1 MAHDS
6 QDNKTV
12 RQTSKSRWAVFGSRI
27 FFWREMAG
35 ASVALFAFV
44 IGASA
49 IGWTFIS
56 GGHEVMSSVPVLSRI
71 DRKMRGVVD
80 DAHVLEEERP
90 SFRRAID
97 GVRIPGEETGTDYIA
112 VVLDN
117 FSAARPI
124 AGIADALLV
133 IEAPVEAGI
142 TRLLAFYAY
151 DNGLDRIGPIRSA
164 RPYFID
170 WAEEYDAFFVHVGG
184 SDEALGMLKG
194 SSLRDLDEMTAGAYF
209 ERDRTR
215 FAPHNTYTSA
225 GNLDTAVTDRYD
237 GHISTK
243 VVMWEYKEEPE
254 VGEFQDK
261 GGDISV
267 HYGNSA
273 YAVTWLY
280 ENDANGYLR
289 QQGGKTYVDEL
300 GTPVRAKN
308 IVVQYTEVRIIDA
321 VGRRHITTEGDGRV
335 LIFRD
340 GEVVEGTWRKD
351 GGRTMFFT
359 EDDEPVLL
367 NAGTTWIEVVPLGT
381 DVSY

>member
-1 MAHDS
+1 MAHNS

-12 RQTSKSRWAVFGSRI
+12 HQTSKSRWAVFGSRV

-49 IGWTFIS
+49 IGWTFVS
-56 GGHEVMSSVPVLSRI
+56 GGHEIMSSVPVLSRI
-71 DRKMRGVVD
+71 DRKIRGVADSVR
-80 DAHVLEEERP
+80 VLEEERP
-90 SFRRAID
+90 LFRRAID

-117 FSAARPI
+117 FSAARPV

-151 DNGLDRIGPIRSA
+151 DNGLNRIGPIRSA

-170 WAEEYDAFFVHVGG
+170 WAEEFDAFFVHVGG
-184 SDEALGMLKG
+184 SDEALSILKG
-194 SSLRDLDEMTAGAYF
+194 SSLRDLDEMRAGAYF

-215 FAPHNTYTSA
+215 FAPHNIYTSA
-225 GNLDTAVTDRYD
+225 ENLDAAVTDRY
-237 GHISTK
+237 GRHISTK
-243 VVMWEYKEEPE
+243 VVMWEFKEESE
-254 VGEFQDK
+254 VAGS

-273 YAVTWLY
+273 YAVVWSY
-280 ENDANGYLR
+280 ENDRNGYLR
-289 QQGGKTYVDEL
+289 QQGGKTYVDER

-308 IVVQYTEVRIIDA
+308 IIVQYTKVRIIDA
-321 VGRRHITTEGDGRV
+321 VGRRHITTEGNGRA

-340 GEVVEGTWRKD
+340 GEAVEGMWRKD

>member
-1 MAHDS
+1 MAHDP
-6 QDNKTV
+6 QDNKAV
-12 RQTSKSRWAVFGSRI
+12 HQTSKSQWAVFGSRV

-49 IGWTFIS
+49 IGWTFVS
-56 GGHEVMSSVPVLSRI
+56 GGHEIMSSVPVLSRI
-71 DRKMRGVVD
+71 DRKIRGVSDGVP
-80 DAHVLEEERP
+80 VLEEERP

-97 GVRIPGEETGTDYIA
+97 GVRIPGEEIGTDYIA

-151 DNGLDRIGPIRSA
+151 DNGLERIGPIRSA

-184 SDEALGMLKG
+184 SDEALGILNG
-194 SSLRDLDEMTAGAYF
+194 SSLRGLDEMRAGAYF

-215 FAPHNTYTSA
+215 SAPHNIYTSA
-225 GNLDTAVTDRYD
+225 ENLDTAFTDRYD
-237 GHISTK
+237 RRLSTK
-243 VVMWEYKEEPE
+243 VVMWEYKEDS
-254 VGEFQDK
+254 GATGS
-261 GGDISV
+261 GGDVSV

-273 YAVTWLY
+273 YAVIWSY
-280 ENDANGYLR
+280 ENDRNGYLR
-289 QQGGKTYVDEL
+289 QQGGKAYVDDL
-300 GTPVRAKN
+300 GTPIRAKN
-308 IVVQYTEVRIIDA
+308 IIVQYTKVRIIDA
-321 VGRRHITTEGDGRV
+321 VGRRHITTEGNGRA

-340 GEVVEGTWRKD
+340 GEAVEGTWRKD
-351 GGRTMFFT
+351 SGRTMFFT
-359 EDDEPVLL
+359 EDDAPVLL